1 MWGNRCDRCLRNVAQ
16 RTLAGEVSRQRW
28 ARATNA
34 VQSTR
39 NLLMGR
45 TSRFRDM
52 FGRLLRA
59 EGQSRAAK
67 TVEMFG

>member
-1 MWGNRCDRCLRNVAQ
+1 
-16 RTLAGEVSRQRW
+16 VSRQRW